1 MNTIKKTVFAFL
13 CMALLPMRMWASD
26 DYIYPWHHWQP
37 EFSDFN
43 MTATFAIRIDGV
55 LQTSPDLE
63 LGAFAG
69 DICRSSFH
77 LVESPFIPGLYI
89 TEGYN
94 IQGYLN
100 EIITFRL
107 YDRSEER
114 ELEYV
119 TSYCIPF
126 EQNLHIGGADNP
138 KYIDF
143 FSSSS
148 SYYMLVTDASQLV
161 AGRSY
166 LISNGYGSSAMFAGG
181 QNEEEDERYAVEVT
195 VDNRKAYLEPAANMT
210 DLESAYQFEF
220 HEVSGGFA
228 IYDVVNQGYLNTLKK
243 GVVLKCM
250 DNPMAWQVEVDASG
264 MATVSTEISGKKY
277 LFYDDEDDY
286 NAFYC
291 TSDSS
296 PLCLFAKCQLVEGE
310 LSRLDINDPT
320 QIYVVESGNVLDVET
335 LTTVHPSNL
344 IVEDGAQ
351 LITAS
356 PAQVTIQKN
365 ILAYAD
371 AESQGDWYTLA
382 SPVTGEIE
390 SASNMT
396 SNDFDLFYFLETVVT
411 KEWRNYKDLD
421 NGFVN
426 FESGRG
432 YLYANSNDIT
442 LNFKGVLN
450 SAAATYAMTYTATR
464 PDDLKGFAL
473 VGNPFAHNIKKGSG
487 CAIDDARLA
496 SGYYTL
502 THSGEWE
509 AHTDDETVTSCQ
521 GILVQTSEA
530 GDLTIG
536 NVVASASASKSAGK
550 GHLALEVEGAQGRDK
565 AFVYF
570 GEGIGLNKMAHFND
584 APMLYLRQNAKDYA
598 IAHYA
603 ADETVG
609 EVPVFFQASENGK
622 YAISIANAGLGF
634 DYLHLVDNLTGADL
648 DLTDAQHQTYT
659 FTAHSD
665 DYAARFKLVYQMH
678 QDEEDTAVSF
688 CYFADGRLVI
698 PSIEGE
704 AMLQIVD
711 MSGRIVSSQMVKDSY
726 NQPLNL
732 NAGVYV
738 VRMGDKTQKIV
749 VSSSTF

>member
-1 MNTIKKTVFAFL
+1 MNNLKKTVLSLLLALPFGVFAQL
-13 CMALLPMRMWASD
+13 
-26 DYIYPWHHWQP
+26 YPEHHWQP
-37 EFSDFN
+37 ELSDFN

-94 IQGYLN
+94 IQGYPN

-181 QNEEEDERYAVEVT
+181 QNDEDDERYAVEVT
-195 VDNRKAYLEPAANMT
+195 IDNRKAYLEPAANMT

-220 HEVSGGFA
+220 REVSGGFA
-228 IYDVVNQGYLNTLKK
+228 IYDVVNQGYLNTTKK
-243 GVVLKCM
+243 GVIKCSATQM
-250 DNPMAWQVEVDASG
+250 VWQVEVDASG
-264 MATVSTEISGKKY
+264 TAAVTTMISGKKKY
-277 LFYDDEDDY
+277 LFYDGEDGS

-291 TSDSS
+291 TDDPSS
-296 PLCLFAKCQLVEGE
+296 LCLFAKCQLVEGT
-310 LSRLDINDPT
+310 LSRLGINDPT
-320 QIYVVESGNVLDVET
+320 QMYVVESGNVLDVET

-351 LITAS
+351 LITNSA
-356 PAQVTIQKN
+356 AMVTVQKN
-365 ILAYAD
+365 ILAYEIAD
-371 AESQGDWYTLA
+371 EHDDWYTLA
-382 SPVTGEIE
+382 SPVTGVIE

-411 KEWRNYKDLD
+411 KEWRNYK
-421 NGFVN
+421 NAENNFTG

-432 YLYANSNDIT
+432 YLYANSEDMT
-442 LNFKGVLN
+442 LNFKGTLN
-450 SAAATYAMTYTATR
+450 AEDATYAMTYTATR

-473 VGNPFAHNIKKGSG
+473 VGNPFAHNIKKGSEG
-487 CAIDDARLA
+487 AIDDDRLA
-496 SGYYTL
+496 TGYYTL
-502 THSGEWE
+502 THSGVWE
-509 AHTDDETVTSCQ
+509 PHTDNEMIAPCQ
-521 GILVQTSEA
+521 GILIQTSEA
-530 GDLTIG
+530 GDLNIN
-536 NVVASASASKSAGK
+536 NVVASQSRGKSSCNAC
-550 GHLALEVEGAQGRDK
+550 LVLEVEGEKGRDK
-565 AFVYF
+565 SFVYF
-570 GEGIGLNKMAHFND
+570 GEGIGLNKMAHFID
-584 APMLYLRQNAKDYA
+584 APMLYLRQNSKDYA
-598 IAHYA
+598 IAHYDA
-603 ADETVG
+603 NATVG
-609 EVPVFFQASENGK
+609 EIPVFFEASENGK
-622 YAISIANAGLGF
+622 YVFSVANDGLGF
-634 DYLHLVDNLTGADL
+634 DYLHLVDNLTGEDVDL
-648 DLTDAQHQTYT
+648 LDTAVPYT
-659 FTAHSD
+659 FSAKIS

-678 QDEEDTAVSF
+678 RNVENQSDDF
-688 CYFADGRLVI
+688 CYFADGRLVVPFI
-698 PSIEGE
+698 DGE
-704 AMLQIVD
+704 TTLQIID
-711 MSGRIVSSQMVKDSY
+711 MTGRIISSQSVNGSF
-726 NQPLNL
+726 NEALNL
-732 NAGVYV
+732 NTGVYV
-738 VRMGDKTQKIV
+738 VRMGNRTQKIV
-749 VSSSTF
+749 VR

>member
-1 MNTIKKTVFAFL
+1 MNTIKKTVFAIL

-228 IYDVVNQGYLNTLKK
+228 IYDVVNQGYLNTTKK
-243 GVVLKCM
+243 GVIKCSATQM
-250 DNPMAWQVEVDASG
+250 VWQVEVDASG
-264 MATVSTEISGKKY
+264 TAAVTTMISGKKKY
-277 LFYDDEDDY
+277 LFYDGEDGS

-291 TSDSS
+291 TDDPSS
-296 PLCLFAKCQLVEGE
+296 LCLFAKCQLVEGT

-320 QIYVVESGNVLDVET
+320 QMYVVESGNVLDVET

-351 LITAS
+351 LVTNSA
-356 PAQVTIQKN
+356 AQVTVQKN

-371 AESQGDWYTLA
+371 AESQSDWYTLA
-382 SPVTGEIE
+382 SPVTGEIV
-390 SASNMT
+390 SASNMIYP
-396 SNDFDLFYFLETVVT
+396 DFDLFFFRENIVR
-411 KEWRNYKDLD
+411 KEWRNYK
-421 NGFVN
+421 NPENEFVN

-432 YLYANSNDIT
+432 YLYANSNDMT
-442 LNFKGVLN
+442 LNFKGTMN
-450 SAAATYAMTYTATR
+450 TIAATYAMTYTDSR

-487 CAIDDARLA
+487 GAIDDARLA
-496 SGYYTL
+496 TGYYTL
-502 THSGEWE
+502 NHSGIWE
-509 AHTDDETVTSCQ
+509 PHADDDMIAPCQ
-521 GILVQTSEA
+521 GILIQTSEA
-530 GDLTIG
+530 GDLNINKT
-536 NVVASASASKSAGK
+536 VASQSRGANSE
-550 GHLALEVEGAQGRDK
+550 GHLAIEVEGEKGRDK
-565 AFVYF
+565 SFVYF
-570 GEGIGLNKMAHFND
+570 GEGIGLNELAHFID
-584 APMLYLRQNAKDYA
+584 APRRYLRQNSKDYA
-598 IAHYA
+598 IAHYDA
-603 ADETVG
+603 NATVG
-609 EVPVFFQASENGK
+609 EIPVFFEASENGK
-622 YAISIANAGLGF
+622 YVISVANDGLGF
-634 DYLHLVDNLTGADL
+634 DYLHLVDNLTGEDVDL
-648 DLTDAQHQTYT
+648 LDTAVPYT
-659 FTAHSD
+659 FSAKIN

-678 QDEEDTAVSF
+678 RNVENQSDDF
-688 CYFADGRLVI
+688 CYFADGRLVVPFI
-698 PSIEGE
+698 DGE
-704 AMLQIVD
+704 TTLQIID
-711 MSGRIVSSQMVKDSY
+711 MTGRIISSQSVNGSFSEA
-726 NQPLNL
+726 LNL
-732 NAGVYV
+732 NTGVYV
-738 VRMGDKTQKIV
+738 VRMGDRAQKIV
-749 VSSSTF
+749 VR

>member
-1 MNTIKKTVFAFL
+1 MNIIKKTFFAIL
-13 CMALLPMRMWASD
+13 CMALLPMRLWASD

-63 LGAFAG
+63 MGAFAG
-69 DICRSSFH
+69 NICRSSFH
-77 LVESPFIPGLYI
+77 LVESPFVPGLYI
-89 TEGYN
+89 SEGYN
-94 IQGYLN
+94 IQGYPN

-220 HEVSGGFA
+220 REVSGGFA
-228 IYDVVNQGYLNTLKK
+228 IYDVVNQGYLNTTKK
-243 GVVLKCM
+243 GVIKCSATQM
-250 DNPMAWQVEVDASG
+250 VWQVEVDASG
-264 MATVSTEISGKKY
+264 TAAVTTMISGKKKY
-277 LFYDDEDDY
+277 LFYDGEDGS

-291 TSDSS
+291 KDDPSS
-296 PLCLFAKCQLVEGE
+296 LCLFAKCQLVEGT

-320 QIYVVESGNVLDVET
+320 QMYVVESGNVLDVET

-351 LITAS
+351 LITNSA
-356 PAQVTIQKN
+356 ALVTVQKN

-371 AESQGDWYTLA
+371 AESQSDWYTLA
-382 SPVTGEIE
+382 SPVTGEIV
-390 SASNMT
+390 SASNLT
-396 SNDFDLFYFLETVVT
+396 YPDFDLFFFRENIVT
-411 KEWRNYKDLD
+411 KEWRNYK
-421 NGFVN
+421 NPENEFVN

-432 YLYANSNDIT
+432 YLYANSNDMT
-442 LNFKGVLN
+442 LNFKGTMN
-450 SAAATYAMTYTATR
+450 TIAATYAMTYTDSR

-487 CAIDDARLA
+487 GAIEDARLA

-509 AHTDDETVTSCQ
+509 THTDDELISPCQ
-521 GILVQTSEA
+521 GVLIQTSEA
-530 GDLTIG
+530 GDLTINKMVATSSRVAQTDG
-536 NVVASASASKSAGK
+536 HIAIEVVGEQ
-550 GHLALEVEGAQGRDK
+550 GHDK

-570 GEGIGLNKMAHFND
+570 GEGIGLNKMAHFSE
-584 APMLYLRQNAKDYA
+584 APMLYLRQNSKDYA
-598 IAHYA
+598 VAHYDA
-603 ADETVG
+603 NATVG
-609 EVPVFFQASENGK
+609 EIPVFFEASENGK
-622 YAISIANAGLGF
+622 YVISVANDGVCF
-634 DYLHLVDNLTGADL
+634 DYLHLVDNLTGVDVDL
-648 DLTDAQHQTYT
+648 LDNAVPYT
-659 FTAHSD
+659 FAAKIN

-678 QDEEDTAVSF
+678 RNVENQSDDF

-698 PSIEGE
+698 PFIDGE
-704 AMLQIVD
+704 TTLQIVD
-711 MSGRIVSSQMVKDSY
+711 MTGRIVINQSVGGSFSQT
-726 NQPLNL
+726 LNL
-732 NAGVYV
+732 KTGVYV
-738 VRMGDKTQKIV
+738 VRMGDRMQKIV
-749 VSSSTF
+749 AE